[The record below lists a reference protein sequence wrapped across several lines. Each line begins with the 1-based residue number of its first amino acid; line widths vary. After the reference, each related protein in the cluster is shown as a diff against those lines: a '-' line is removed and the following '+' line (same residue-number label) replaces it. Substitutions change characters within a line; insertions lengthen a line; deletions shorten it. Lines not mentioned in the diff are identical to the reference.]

1 MTEVKTELAVKGLL
15 ENTLLYFFFFF
26 WELQPA
32 ISQSA
37 SGKLK

>member
-15 ENTLLYFFFFF
+15 ENTLLYFFFF

>member
-26 WELQPA
+26 ENYSLQL
-32 ISQSA
+32 A
-37 SGKLK
+37 SLLLVS